1 MNCPQ
6 LTALSTPRAEAR
18 GLRGICAIS
27 AALVLIASAAHA
39 QQPPPA
45 SQQAQASPALS
56 LDDAIRLAEAKN
68 EQVAIAQAG
77 VERAEGDQ
85 MRARSQL
92 FPQVSASASYDR
104 TLASEF
110 STEFAAPA
118 LPPGCGP
125 YSANASAPLGDR
137 VSAIEQAINCGTI
150 ASSLFSGL
158 NSLPFGRENIYRLNL
173 SFSQNLYSGGRIGA
187 QRALAA
193 TGRQLA
199 GISLGSA
206 HAQLVFDVTQAF
218 YDAALSDRL
227 VAIAEAGLQQAD
239 ATAAQVELGWKAGR
253 QPEFEMLRARVAR
266 DNQRPVVIR
275 ARSGRQLAYLRLAQL
290 LNLTSAA
297 DLRVAA
303 NLDDPILPVPGRFG
317 ASFAEAQGRRDALDV
332 EDRAAVRQAA
342 SGVNGSLASLSVAR
356 AERLPSVAFSSSY
369 GRVAYPSSVPTAFND
384 WLTNWTVGASVQV
397 PVLTGG
403 RLRGDIVAAEA
414 DVSESRARLDQARKF
429 ARLDTQ
435 TAYEDLDAATAT
447 WQASAGTVEQAS
459 RAYEIAELRYR
470 EGVSTQLELSDA
482 RLLMQQAQ
490 ANRAQAARDLQVA
503 RARIALLPDLPLSAG
518 PLPSLAASPSTTAP
532 ASAVP
537 AATAGAAAGSQAI
550 PGQQGAVTRPGG
562 TGGM

>member
-158 NSLPFGRENIYRLNL
+158 NSLPFGRENIYR
-173 SFSQNLYSGGRIGA
+173 
-187 QRALAA
+187 
-193 TGRQLA
+193 
-199 GISLGSA
+199 
-206 HAQLVFDVTQAF
+206 
-218 YDAALSDRL
+218 
-227 VAIAEAGLQQAD
+227 
-239 ATAAQVELGWKAGR
+239 
-253 QPEFEMLRARVAR
+253 
-266 DNQRPVVIR
+266 
-275 ARSGRQLAYLRLAQL
+275 
-290 LNLTSAA
+290 
-297 DLRVAA
+297 
-303 NLDDPILPVPGRFG
+303 
-317 ASFAEAQGRRDALDV
+317 
-332 EDRAAVRQAA
+332 
-342 SGVNGSLASLSVAR
+342 
-356 AERLPSVAFSSSY
+356 
-369 GRVAYPSSVPTAFND
+369 
-384 WLTNWTVGASVQV
+384 
-397 PVLTGG
+397 
-403 RLRGDIVAAEA
+403 
-414 DVSESRARLDQARKF
+414 
-429 ARLDTQ
+429 
-435 TAYEDLDAATAT
+435 
-447 WQASAGTVEQAS
+447 
-459 RAYEIAELRYR
+459 
-470 EGVSTQLELSDA
+470 
-482 RLLMQQAQ
+482 
-490 ANRAQAARDLQVA
+490 
-503 RARIALLPDLPLSAG
+503 
-518 PLPSLAASPSTTAP
+518 
-532 ASAVP
+532 
-537 AATAGAAAGSQAI
+537 
-550 PGQQGAVTRPGG
+550 
-562 TGGM
+562 